1 MVKINPAL
9 MFSGTCREAFCRYI
23 DGLSLTELSSVEPL
37 PFRRVLAAEESKA
50 LWSRLR
56 GRKVDG
62 WKFRRQQPIGPYFVD
77 FYCPAAKLIV
87 EIDGPAHQGDATW
100 AYDLRRQAW
109 LETEGH
115 RMLRISVSQ
124 ISRDLNEVI
133 ETIYVVLLE
142 QEKRGFF
149 RRPHRPAP
157 PATSPRAGKS

>member
-1 MVKINPAL
+1 MGQGGLWDVRLTTWVGPRGARSHARQVPARRAL
-9 MFSGTCREAFCRYI
+9 AARRMRTSMNA
-23 DGLSLTELSSVEPL
+23 TELL
-37 PFRRVLAAEESKA
+37 I
-50 LWSRLR
+50 WSRLR

-87 EIDGPAHQGDATW
+87 EIDEPAHQGDATW

-109 LETEGH
+109 LGTEGH

-133 ETIYVVLLE
+133 ETIYVV
-142 QEKRGFF
+142 
-149 RRPHRPAP
+149 
-157 PATSPRAGKS
+157 

>member
-1 MVKINPAL
+1 MRTSMN
-9 MFSGTCREAFCRYI
+9 T
-23 DGLSLTELSSVEPL
+23 TELL
-37 PFRRVLAAEESKA
+37 I
-50 LWSRLR
+50 WSRLR

-142 QEKRGFF
+142 QEKRGFTCVALNLAPKRCGQTREGPLDHHHPLLV
-149 RRPHRPAP
+149 RRQLIALGRHHHRLH
-157 PATSPRAGKS
+157 AGQA

>member
-1 MVKINPAL
+1 MRTSMNA
-9 MFSGTCREAFCRYI
+9 
-23 DGLSLTELSSVEPL
+23 TELL
-37 PFRRVLAAEESKA
+37 I
-50 LWSRLR
+50 WSRLR

>member
-1 MVKINPAL
+1 MN
-9 MFSGTCREAFCRYI
+9 T
-23 DGLSLTELSSVEPL
+23 TELL
-37 PFRRVLAAEESKA
+37 I
-50 LWSRLR
+50 WSRLR

-87 EIDGPAHQGDATW
+87 EIDEPAHQGDATW

-157 PATSPRAGKS
+157 PATSPRAGEELASLAPSPPFGPPLLGGEELSPNYFGSSLIEAELMQ